1 MGHKTKDLDKKP
13 SLAQPHIFVVSFSSI
28 KTGIPQ
34 TYEPKKAQAKQTKN
48 RRIVHKD

>member
-13 SLAQPHIFVVSFSSI
+13 SLAQPHIFVVIFSSI

-34 TYEPKKAQAKQTKN
+34 TYEPKKKAQAKQTKN
-48 RRIVHKD
+48 TAE